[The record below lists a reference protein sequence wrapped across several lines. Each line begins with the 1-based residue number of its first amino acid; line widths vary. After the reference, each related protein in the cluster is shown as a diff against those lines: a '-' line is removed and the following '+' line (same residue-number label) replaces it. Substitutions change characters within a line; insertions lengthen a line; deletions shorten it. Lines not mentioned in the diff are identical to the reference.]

1 MCAGTAAAAKSH
13 PAASKARVVVSTA
26 PVAGTPI
33 FAVVLEPHEVFHL
46 DKAKGPEK
54 LLRLADSFHVRTR
67 DGIIRR
73 ELLFAPGD
81 PYDPAI
87 LAETERAMR
96 LLPLFRKVEIEGV
109 KTSSGTVVIV
119 RTWDAWSLAVVAD
132 FKRSGGA
139 NTAVAGIGENNL
151 MGSGKAV
158 NAAYNQTGPTVSR
171 TASYHDPL
179 FLRQKL
185 DFQTAAVEASESRS
199 YSLALA
205 RPFYSSLTRWSLSGG
220 GDYSDSP
227 ATAWEGINQAGT
239 VERRY
244 YDANLTYGYA
254 YHPTSQRTL
263 RLTAGLLQR
272 RADYE
277 AYPTSYVPAA
287 AFVPGTE
294 QHTDVSVGGEY
305 QELTFIKERRIQKLS
320 RVEDLNLGWDVLP
333 SLTYGPG
340 LRALGATGSE
350 LIPRLTVRKVFGTEY
365 YQYVALR
372 GDYSSAYINGGNG
385 LQLTTIDAQY
395 FLHFE
400 ERHTLA
406 AHLAVNN
413 GWRLDGPS
421 QLSLGEINGL
431 RGYRNGQFIGN
442 RSVLISTEDRIFF
455 AENIW
460 KLVDA
465 GGVVFVD
472 SGYAWMPDQGMHFS
486 DLKTSVGVGLRLA
499 ATRSSANVPLRID
512 VAKALNDN
520 NSPNRWTLS
529 ILAGASFGPN

>member
-1 MCAGTAAAAKSH
+1 MCVGTAAAAR
-13 PAASKARVVVSTA
+13 PARAAKEHVAVSTG

-33 FAVVLEPHEVFHL
+33 YEIILEPHEVFHL

-73 ELLFAPGD
+73 ELLFAAGD

-87 LAETERAMR
+87 LAETERALR

-109 KTSSGTVVIV
+109 KSSSGTVVIV
-119 RTWDAWSLAVVAD
+119 RTWDAWSLNVTAD

-139 NTAVAGIGENNL
+139 NTVVAGAGENNL

-158 NAAYNQTGPTVSR
+158 NAAYNQTGAAITR
-171 TASYHDPL
+171 TAAYHDPL

-185 DFQTAAVEASESRS
+185 DFQVSGVDSTESRA
-199 YSLALA
+199 YSLSLA

-220 GDYSDSP
+220 GDYGDTP
-227 ATAWEGINQAGT
+227 WTVWQGINPAGS
-239 VERRY
+239 VERRG
-244 YDANLTYGYA
+244 YDANVTYA
-254 YHPTSQRTL
+254 YAFKPTTHRTF
-263 RLTAGLLQR
+263 RLSAGLLER
-272 RADYE
+272 RADYN
-277 AYPTSYVPAA
+277 ALPTSYAAPALFVPA
-287 AFVPGTE
+287 TE
-294 QHTDVSVGGEY
+294 QHSDVTVGAEY
-305 QELTFIKERRIQKLS
+305 QELNFIKERRIQKLS

-333 SLTYGPG
+333 SLTYGPD
-340 LRALGATGSE
+340 LRALGDTGAE
-350 LIPRLTVRKVFGTEY
+350 FIPRLTVRKVFGTEY
-365 YQYVALR
+365 YQYLALR

-385 LQLTTIDAQY
+385 LQLATIDTQY
-395 FLHFE
+395 FLHFL

-406 AHLAVNN
+406 AHLAFSH

-421 QLSLGEINGL
+421 QLTLGEYNGL
-431 RGYRNGQFIGN
+431 RGYRNGQFSGN
-442 RSVLISTEDRIFF
+442 RSLLISTEDRIFF

-465 GGVVFVD
+465 GGVVFAD
-472 SGYAWMPDQGMHFS
+472 SGYAWMPDQSMRLS
-486 DLKTSVGVGLRLA
+486 DLKSSVGVGLRFA
-499 ATRSSANVPLRID
+499 ATRSSANVPVRID
-512 VAKALNDN
+512 FAKAFNDN
-520 NSPNRWTLS
+520 NSPSRWTLS